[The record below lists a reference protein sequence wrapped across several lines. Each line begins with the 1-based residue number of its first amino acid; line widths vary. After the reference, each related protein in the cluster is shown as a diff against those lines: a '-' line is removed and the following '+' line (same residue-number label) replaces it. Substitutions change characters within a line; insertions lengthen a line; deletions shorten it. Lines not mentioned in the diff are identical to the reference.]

1 MNEADVSFDK
11 EQLGKAIDNLLGNS
25 VQFSPSDCRIKV
37 FVDKMEDKVQINIS
51 DNGVGI
57 PDEAKSH
64 MFDHLLGEDDGV
76 GLYIVKDI
84 VTAHG
89 GTVTGGDN
97 PGGGTLM
104 SITLPLNEVE
114 VEEAILMDDNEE

>member
-1 MNEADVSFDK
+1 VFQEVAAFVGYADK
-11 EQLGKAIDNLLGNS
+11 S
-25 VQFSPSDCRIKV
+25 VAFNF